1 MPKYGEKQ
9 KSAGKGLAHTCELC
23 EPVEATTMR
32 VKSKGFKVVPPPYKG
47 NAVLNA
53 NK

>member
-1 MPKYGEKQ
+1 MPSYGEKQ
-9 KSAGKGLAHTCELC
+9 KPAGVKKADMPKCGT
-23 EPVEATTMR
+23 
-32 VKSKGFKVVPPPYKG
+32 VKSMRRELKGFKIVSPEYKG

>member
-1 MPKYGEKQ
+1 MPSYGEKQ
-9 KSAGKGLAHTCELC
+9 KPAGVKKADMPKCST
-23 EPVEATTMR
+23 
-32 VKSKGFKVVPPPYKG
+32 VKSMRRKINGFKIASPEYKA